1 MNNIN
6 NIRKIEGRL
15 NRNYPQTKVAIVAAR
30 FNGAIVEN
38 MLKGAL
44 DIFARSGIELK
55 NIDLIQVPGA
65 FEIPLAA
72 LQAAKTRKYQGIVT
86 LGAVIRGAT
95 AHFEYVASGA
105 TNGIMSAMQQTGV
118 PITFG
123 VLTTETLEQAIER
136 AGSTVGN
143 KGAEAAMALLEMIDV
158 LEQIHE

>member
-1 MNNIN
+1 MT
-6 NIRKIEGRL
+6 KIEGRL
-15 NRNYPQTKVAIVAAR
+15 NRNHQQTCVAIVAAR
-30 FNGAIVEN
+30 FNGIIVDN
-38 MLKGAL
+38 LVKGAM
-44 DIFARSGIELK
+44 DIFTRSGLDSK
-55 NIDLIQVPGA
+55 NIDLVLVPGA

-72 LQAAKTRKYQGIVT
+72 LAAAKTGKYKGIVT
-86 LGAVIRGAT
+86 LGAVIKGAT
-95 AHFEYVASGA
+95 AHFDYVASGA

-123 VLTTETLEQAIER
+123 VLTTENLEQAIER